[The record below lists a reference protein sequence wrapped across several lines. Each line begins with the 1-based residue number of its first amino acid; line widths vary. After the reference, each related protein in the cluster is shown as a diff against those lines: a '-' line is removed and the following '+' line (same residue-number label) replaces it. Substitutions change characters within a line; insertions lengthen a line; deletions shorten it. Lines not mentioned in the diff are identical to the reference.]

1 MANEII
7 ELMRYLSAKD
17 QVKLEQERCDQ
28 RMALELLRMQE
39 TRDLQEKS
47 IELEASK
54 SMYRDNMQE
63 RKDLQKSLD
72 ALELEYGK
80 AVGSLDLLP
89 DLYKGS
95 GKDVTTD
102 IYKGE
107 ASNYTARAEWA
118 LDQASAIENKIDVL
132 QETIYGDVKRAQNI
146 MAGGASFEGGAD
158 PEAWDLSDLG
168 IVSYEAKYGKA
179 SPTVEALF
187 ANNPG
192 LMTASLASLQ
202 KTEESLKSSQ
212 SKRMYY
218 DFTGTSKQ
226 LKQDN
231 AHSNLILG
239 SLINKGIKLSGKQQL
254 DGFSLLKANL
264 DASDANQAAQ
274 IDLYDEQ
281 SFMLRKNIGSEFAE
295 LLGINITD
303 EMSYEY
309 SQEYFDMLES
319 ASGASEVRQGQTAY
333 GDYSAFNKY
342 VQQAKDNYV
351 NAIKEGNSD
360 KARRIN
366 ELAIKYFGMP
376 ADKGLELTTYAM
388 DVAEIYSNTYL
399 SGLGGPN
406 NENNIIGG
414 ESLNLEN
421 NLDNLDNLE
430 GENWEELLD

>member
-17 QVKLEQERCDQ
+17 QVKLEQERSDQ